1 MTTIF
6 SSRGLGLLSLVLF
19 AGCMSTAEKA
29 ERAATIERIKADAKA
44 RVEREEQERAREEAE
59 RDPAFLQWQKENE
72 AYIARLCS
80 LPPGAEHQQAW
91 ESYHIAFSS
100 DKERASKAAQEG
112 RRVVPCPEPA
122 STSSAGYTWSNGRLL
137 LSGYSWSDVSTTEPK
152 QTNI

>member
-6 SSRGLGLLSLVLF
+6 SSRRLGLLSLVFF

-29 ERAATIERIKADAKA
+29 ERHAAIERIKADARA
-44 RVEREEQERAREEAE
+44 RVERAEQERAQEEAE
-59 RDPAFLQWQKENE
+59 RDPAFLQWQKDNE
-72 AYIARLCS
+72 AYIAQLCS

-91 ESYHIAFSS
+91 ESYYIAFSS

-112 RRVVPCPEPA
+112 RRVVPCPEPD
-122 STSSAGYTWSNGRLL
+122 STSSAGYTWSDSRRL
-137 LSGYSWSDVSTTEPK
+137 LSGFTWSNIFTGEPK